1 MQKRRYSKCIQCPK
15 NGSDLLKG
23 IWILTSGN
31 ILSASTFPRL
41 PSYSQNSAIIVGDS
55 GVPINAQGELIGINV
70 ALISPMGVTT
80 GYGYDIPINKVKSI
94 VKKLIQTG
102 RAG

>member
-1 MQKRRYSKCIQCPK
+1 
-15 NGSDLLKG
+15 
-23 IWILTSGN
+23 
-31 ILSASTFPRL
+31 
-41 PSYSQNSAIIVGDS
+41 
-55 GVPINAQGELIGINV
+55 
-70 ALISPMGVTT
+70 MGVTT